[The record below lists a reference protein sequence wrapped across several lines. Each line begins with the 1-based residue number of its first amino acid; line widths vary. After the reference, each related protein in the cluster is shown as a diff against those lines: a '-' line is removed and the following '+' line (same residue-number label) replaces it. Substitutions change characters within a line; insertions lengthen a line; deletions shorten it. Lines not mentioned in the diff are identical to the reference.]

1 MNGKRFAV
9 FAVFLVVAAAATVA
23 WLNFSKEQ
31 ASNRGLSAAFTSDIA
46 TACETLT
53 LEEAKSI
60 TGENTKLSSGTGI
73 GDREDADLKVT
84 NCGYVRQGQA
94 VGDGRIIT
102 LSVFAAKTQAGADQN
117 KSYFTPDKSSK
128 FEAVGGYGDSA
139 YWDEFSNRLYII
151 DGNNYYTIS
160 ESDGLG
166 AARSGELTQALAVAA
181 QASLKR

>member
-1 MNGKRFAV
+1 MSGKRFAV
-9 FAVFLVVAAAATVA
+9 VAVFLVAVAAALF
-23 WLNFSKEQ
+23 WLTFSRESTSTELKEVFEQ
-31 ASNRGLSAAFTSDIA
+31 NIA
-46 TACETLT
+46 NACETLT

-60 TGENTKLSSGTGI
+60 TGETTKLSSGTGI

-84 NCGYVRQGQA
+84 NCSYVRQGRT

-102 LSVFAAKTQAGADQN
+102 LAVFAAKTQAGADQN

-128 FEAVGGYGDSA
+128 FEAVGGYGDRA
-139 YWDEFSNRLYII
+139 YWDEFSNRLYVI

-166 AARSGELTQALAVAA
+166 AARSGDLTQALAVAA
-181 QASLKR
+181 KAELKR